1 MLDSIRRLTMNIF
14 NFKRRN
20 FFSGPHFFGTLLIMV
35 GIVALLSP
43 LFIKNA
49 SSLERVFS
57 VAMGA
62 ILLGLII
69 VFSYGGTLIDYT
81 DNRFKDYFSFIGYKM
96 GKWSPLPKISTIKII
111 SIKYMSNNT
120 PNGISPTISG
130 KVTDFR
136 ILLYS
141 DASEPT
147 FSFVYTNSNEAIKN
161 AKTLASNLKANLVLN
176 ISE

>member
-1 MLDSIRRLTMNIF
+1 MNIF

-43 LFIKNA
+43 LFIKNT

-57 VAMGA
+57 VGMGA
-62 ILLGLII
+62 ILLGLVII
-69 VFSYGGTLIDYT
+69 FSYEGTLIDYT
-81 DNRFKDYFSFIGYKM
+81 DNRIKNYFSFIGYKM
-96 GKWSPLPKISTIKII
+96 GKWSPLPNISTIKVI
-111 SIKYMSNNT
+111 SIKYISKNT
-120 PNGISPTISG
+120 PNGISPTFSG

-147 FSFVYTNSNEAIKN
+147 FSFVYTNSNEAIKT
-161 AKTLASNLKANLVLN
+161 AELLASNLNANLVLS
-176 ISE
+176 IS